1 MNHGAVR
8 GGKLR
13 GHRASPA
20 NSVSMPGHLERR
32 ITVALTQLTL
42 RKAVGLIVGVA
53 AGLSFVAAVI
63 LRLIDPGI
71 GTFGDALWW
80 AVTTVSTVGYGDVLP
95 ETAAGRAVAAGL
107 MLVGLG
113 LIPLITSTVVSI
125 LVSQRT
131 REAREEEMRDLA
143 LILERLEAIDRRLE
157 QLEPR

>member
-32 ITVALTQLTL
+32 ITVGLTQLTL

-53 AGLSFVAAVI
+53 TVLSFVAAVI

-95 ETAAGRAVAAGL
+95 ETAAGRAVAAAL

-157 QLEPR
+157 KLEPR